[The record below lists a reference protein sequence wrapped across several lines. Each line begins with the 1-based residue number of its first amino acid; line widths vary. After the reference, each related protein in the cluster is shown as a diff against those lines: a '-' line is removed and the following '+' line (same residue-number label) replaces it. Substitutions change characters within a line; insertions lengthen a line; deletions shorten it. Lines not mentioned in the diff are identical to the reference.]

1 MNILLIIMLPFF
13 LLSLLSTVYR
23 HMRHS
28 PQRIGKQGEKE
39 IKKILGNMPEKGV
52 VLSNLYFFN
61 SSYSTEVDMVYIDKS
76 GIYVVESKNYQGAVY
91 GSWANDYWTQVVRG
105 KKYSFYSP
113 IKQNKAHLR
122 AVKKVVR
129 EGIDKFIPIYSLIA
143 FSDKT
148 NLNVT
153 PRKQGT
159 TIVCK
164 YEDIR
169 HALQLNNNKEMLT
182 ALSDKDIDTICELLK
197 PYTRASFFQKRKHKR
212 YVAARAKTSNSSL

>member
-1 MNILLIIMLPFF
+1 MNILLITMLPFF

-23 HMRHS
+23 HMRYS

-61 SSYSTEVDMVYIDKS
+61 SNYSTEVDMVYIDKS

-91 GSWANDYWTQVVRG
+91 GSWADDYWTQVVRG

-113 IKQNKAHLR
+113 IKQNRTHLR
-122 AVKKVVR
+122 AVETVVR
-129 EGIDKFIPIYSLIA
+129 EGIDKSIPIYSLIA

-153 PRKQGT
+153 PRKQSA

-169 HALQLNNNKEMLT
+169 HALQLNNKEMLT
-182 ALSDKDIDTICELLK
+182 AVSDEDIDAICAMLK

-212 YVAARAKTSNSSL
+212 YVVARAKASSSSL